1 MAASYKETFMP
12 HFSRTI
18 RWLHLPMLLLGV
30 FLSCSSHAELY
41 AGQQWLNHVKQD
53 LAPFWYRAAAKV
65 QDGAFPSFL
74 CDDATAPS
82 FEQLTTAPES
92 LCPELAQAP
101 DWVKA
106 GFPYQWTRM
115 VSRQTFAYGVIYHLT
130 GDPKALELARQGVE
144 FIRHKALLPD
154 GDVIGKFKQGQPA
167 DKAEDRTSQDLA
179 YAQLGMAFYYYLTR
193 DPAVLADIERLHNFI
208 FSHYRDEKQ
217 QRLTWYPASR
227 QQDQQVELVS
237 QLDPLNAYMVLLTPL
252 LPAKEQQQW
261 RDQMGWLAQAIVRDF
276 YYPQEQRFFG
286 YIHDDSGR
294 AADARH
300 ADFGHTIKSYWM
312 LYLVAQQRQD
322 TLLKQFA
329 EGGIYNILKRAYR
342 QDLLKNIPLPEPVDP
357 QHATDVVGWWGNGD
371 GRDGSAWWEY
381 AELDQAAATL
391 GLQQAMP
398 RQYLYLTWPSWFSAF
413 VDKKQ
418 GEVRGWIGDRSGPKV
433 HLWKNGYHSLEH
445 ALIGY
450 LTGNGFQHQT
460 MTLYFATPL
469 TPAPSQPI
477 YYYHGDIV
485 AAEAIGTS
493 PSGLPLW
500 QATIKDLH

>member
-1 MAASYKETFMP
+1 MP
-12 HFSRTI
+12 HFNRAI
-18 RWLHLPMLLLGV
+18 RWLRLPLLLLSAS
-30 FLSCSSHAELY
+30 LSCASHAELY

-144 FIRHKALLPD
+144 FIRHKALLPN

-261 RDQMGWLAQAIVRDF
+261 REQMGWLTQAIVRDF

-312 LYLVAQQRQD
+312 LYLVAQQRHD
-322 TLLKQFA
+322 TLLRQFA

-418 GEVRGWIGDRSGPKV
+418 GEVRGWIGDHSGPKV

-469 TPAPSQPI
+469 TTAPSQPI

-485 AAEAIGTS
+485 AAQAIGTS

>member
-1 MAASYKETFMP
+1 MTNLFTTT
-12 HFSRTI
+12 RLI
-18 RWLHLPMLLLGV
+18 RLSTLLLAAT
-30 FLSCSSHAELY
+30 LSFSAQAELY

-53 LAPFWYRAAAKV
+53 LAPFWYKAAANV
-65 QDGAFPSFL
+65 EDGAFPSFL
-74 CDDATAPS
+74 CNDASAPT
-82 FEQLTTAPES
+82 FEQLTISTES

-101 DWVKA
+101 EWVKE

-115 VSRQTFAYGVIYHLT
+115 VSRQTFAYGVIFHMT

-144 FIRHKALLPD
+144 FLRHKALQPN
-154 GDVIGKFKQGQPA
+154 GDVIGKFRNGQAA
-167 DKAEDRTSQDLA
+167 DKPEERTSQDLA

-193 DPAVLADIERLHNFI
+193 DPAVLTDIEKLHNFI
-208 FSHYRDEKQ
+208 FSQYLDKNH

-227 QQDQQVELVS
+227 QNNQQVELVS
-237 QLDPLNAYMVLLTPL
+237 QLDQLNAYMVLLTPL
-252 LPAKEQQQW
+252 LPAKDRQTW
-261 RDQMGWLAQAIVRDF
+261 SDQMGWLATAIVRDF

-300 ADFGHTIKSYWM
+300 ADFGHTIKSFWM
-312 LYLVAQQRQD
+312 LYLVAKQRD
-322 TLLKQFA
+322 DMLLQQFA

-342 QDLLKNIPLPEPVDP
+342 QDLLKNLPLPGPADP
-357 QHATDVVGWWGNGD
+357 HHASDIIGWWGN
-371 GRDGSAWWEY
+371 RDGQDWSAWWEY

-398 RQYLYLTWPSWFSAF
+398 RQYLYLTWPSWFSSF
-413 VDKKQ
+413 VDKKN
-418 GEVRGWIGDRSGPKV
+418 GEVWGGLGDTSSAKV

-450 LTGNGFQHQT
+450 LSGNSFQHQA
-460 MTLYFATPL
+460 MTLYFATPIQ
-469 TPAPSQPI
+469 PGNAQPI
-477 YYYHGDIV
+477 YYYRGDILDTK
-485 AAEAIGTS
+485 AIGTS

-500 QATIKDLH
+500 QATVKHLH